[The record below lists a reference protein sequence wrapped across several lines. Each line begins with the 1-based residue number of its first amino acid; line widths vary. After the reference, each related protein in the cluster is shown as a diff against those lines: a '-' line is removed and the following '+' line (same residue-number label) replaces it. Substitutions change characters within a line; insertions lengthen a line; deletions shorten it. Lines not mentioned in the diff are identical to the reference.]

1 MKRAI
6 GYILYVVSAVLDDI
20 AFYVFMGQDED
31 MGIIIETHWC
41 KHYY

>member
-31 MGIIIETHWC
+31 AGIVIETHWSIH
-41 KHYY
+41 HY